1 MNKSDVE
8 KIKSLKFNNF
18 LQEMLFEKDISKKEI
33 CGLTGISYSTILKI
47 KSRNPSLINYLLIM
61 YATNSSVDEYIEDLL
76 GKPSKHRKIRRI
88 LDDFSSDELI
98 IIQSILNLSNKKR
111 NLLFKSLCSMIEGM
125 ESE

>member
-47 KSRNPSLINYLLIM
+47 KSRNPSLIN
-61 YATNSSVDEYIEDLL
+61 
-76 GKPSKHRKIRRI
+76 
-88 LDDFSSDELI
+88 
-98 IIQSILNLSNKKR
+98 
-111 NLLFKSLCSMIEGM
+111 
-125 ESE
+125 

>member
-47 KSRNPSLINYLLIM
+47 KSRNNYLLIM